1 MPEIVPR
8 WEWRWFGHRFV
19 PAESRLAALT
29 PGAVQQ
35 SSETYL
41 LSGDG
46 DNVKVRDALM
56 DIKVLREVN
65 QDGLE
70 QWTPV
75 MKAGFPLPADEVTKV
90 FAALR
95 LEPPPLRRASY
106 DLAQFIDELAVPSGR
121 IRAISVQKRRVRYT
135 VGGCMAELSEV
146 VADGKPTRTIAVESE
161 DAAAV
166 IAAVRSLGLGGY
178 ANTSYP
184 RGLAALVDGAPSR
197 YAVIDAG
204 TNSIKFHV
212 AEQVPGGRWRTVA
225 DRAEI
230 TRLGEGLA
238 EANRIGDA
246 ALGRAVAAIK
256 GMADEARKL
265 GVLATVAVGTAGLR
279 IAGNRDDV
287 LAAIEKRTGVHIEVI
302 SGEDE
307 ARLAYLAAKSSLD
320 LAAGSLVVFD
330 TGGGSSQF
338 TFGSGDEVEE
348 RFSVDVGAVR
358 YTERFGLDGVV
369 SAEVLRDA
377 LAAISADLARLDGRR
392 SPDGLVAMGG
402 ATTNITAV
410 KHGLAKYDP
419 NVVQG
424 TVLDRK
430 EIDRQID
437 LYRSMDAAARRGIV
451 GLQPKRAEVIL
462 AGACIIRVVMEKLGK
477 QSLTVSDRG
486 LRHGVLAERFGN

>member
-1 MPEIVPR
+1 MNEIVPR
-8 WEWRWFGHRFV
+8 WEWRWFGHRFGL
-19 PAESRLAALT
+19 AESRIAALA
-29 PGAVQQ
+29 PSAVQQ

-65 QDGLE
+65 RDGLE

-75 MKAGFPLPADEVTKV
+75 MKAGFPLPASEVAKV

-95 LEPPPLRRASY
+95 LDLPPLRRASY
-106 DLAQFIDELAVPSGR
+106 ELAQFIDELAIPSGR
-121 IRAISVQKRRVRYT
+121 IRAISVQKRRTRYT

-166 IAAVRSLGLGGY
+166 IAAVRSLGLAGY
-178 ANTSYP
+178 VNTSYP
-184 RGLAALVDGAPSR
+184 RGLAALVDGAPPR
-197 YAVIDAG
+197 YAVIDVG

-212 AEQVPGGRWRTVA
+212 AEQAPDGRWRTVV

-238 EANRIGDA
+238 DTNRIGDDA
-246 ALGRAVAAIK
+246 IERAVAAIA
-256 GMADEARKL
+256 GMAEEARKQ
-265 GVLATVAVGTAGLR
+265 GALAVVAVGTAGLR
-279 IAGNRDDV
+279 IAANRDDV
-287 LAAIEKRTGVHIEVI
+287 VAAIEKRTGVHIEVI

-338 TFGSGDEVEE
+338 TFGRGNDVEE

-358 YTERFGLDGVV
+358 YTERFRTRRRRVRGSPERRARRDIGRPCPARRPPEPRRPRGHGRCHDQHHGGEARAGEIRPERRTGHGARTDGD
-369 SAEVLRDA
+369 RP
-377 LAAISADLARLDGRR
+377 ADRSLPLDGRR
-392 SPDGLVAMGG
+392 SPTRDRRPAAEAGRS
-402 ATTNITAV
+402 
-410 KHGLAKYDP
+410 DP
-419 NVVQG
+419 GRCVHH
-424 TVLDRK
+424 
-430 EIDRQID
+430 
-437 LYRSMDAAARRGIV
+437 
-451 GLQPKRAEVIL
+451 P
-462 AGACIIRVVMEKLGK
+462 C
-477 QSLTVSDRG
+477 
-486 LRHGVLAERFGN
+486 RHGETWQALAHRQRPWPAPRRAR

>member
-1 MPEIVPR
+1 MTEIVPR
-8 WEWRWFGHRFV
+8 WEWRWFGHRFG
-19 PAESRLAALT
+19 PAESRLAAMT

-95 LEPPPLRRASY
+95 LDAPPLQRASY

-166 IAAVRSLGLGGY
+166 IAAVRSLGLIGY
-178 ANTSYP
+178 VNTSYP
-184 RGLAALVDGAPSR
+184 RGLAALVDGKSNR
-197 YAVIDAG
+197 YAVIDVG
-204 TNSIKFHV
+204 TNSIKFHL
-212 AEQVPGGRWRTVA
+212 AEQTPGGRWRTVA

-246 ALGRAVAAIK
+246 ALERAVAAIG
-256 GMADEARKL
+256 GMVEEARKQ
-265 GVLATVAVGTAGLR
+265 GALAIVAVGTAGLR
-279 IAGNRDDV
+279 IAVNRDDV
-287 LAAIEKRTGVHIEVI
+287 LAAIEQRTGVHVEVI

-307 ARLAYLAAKSSLD
+307 ARLAYLAARSSLD
-320 LAAGSLVVFD
+320 LATGSLVVFD

-338 TFGSGDEVEE
+338 TFGNGNDVED

-377 LAAISADLARLDGRR
+377 LAAISADLSRLDGRPV
-392 SPDGLVAMGG
+392 PDGLVAMGG
-402 ATTNITAV
+402 ATTNIAAV

-437 LYRSMDAAARRGIV
+437 LYGSMDAAARRGIV

-462 AGACIIRVVMEKLGK
+462 AGACIIRTVMEKLGK
-477 QSLTVSDRG
+477 DSLTVSDRG